1 MDFFA
6 IFLTCRQKE
15 KVDDP
20 GWKEEKLTDL
30 DLPVRFLRIL
40 KAFTG
45 R

>member
-6 IFLTCRQKE
+6 IFLIGGKGG
-15 KVDDP
+15 DP

-30 DLPVRFLRIL
+30 DLPVWFLRIL